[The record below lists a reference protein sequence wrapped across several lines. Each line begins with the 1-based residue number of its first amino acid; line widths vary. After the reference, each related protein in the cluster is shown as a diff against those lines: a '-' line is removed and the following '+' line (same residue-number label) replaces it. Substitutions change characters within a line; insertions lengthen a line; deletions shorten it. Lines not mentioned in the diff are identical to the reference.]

1 MADAQVR
8 NILGQVDKRQ
18 GRSTQST
25 QVTNTLVNNVKD
37 IASMRARLTAI
48 NPTSYTT
55 ARLDTMTANDM
66 LYAIRLNDDAGAI

>member
-8 NILGQVDKRQ
+8 PLTGILDKRQ
-18 GRSTQST
+18 GRSAATT
-25 QVTNTLVNNVKD
+25 QVTNTFANNVKD

-48 NPTSYTT
+48 SGTTYTT

-66 LYAIRLNDDAGAI
+66 MYAIRVNDEPTSI